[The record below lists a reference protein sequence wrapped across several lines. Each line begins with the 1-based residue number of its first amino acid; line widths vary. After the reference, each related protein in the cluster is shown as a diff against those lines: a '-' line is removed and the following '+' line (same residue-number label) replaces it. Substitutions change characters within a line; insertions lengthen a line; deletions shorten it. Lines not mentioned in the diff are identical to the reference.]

1 MRVKNIAL
9 IFMLFVFILCQVG
22 NLWADDGHKV
32 LILVLD
38 TSKSMAHKEGD
49 EKTTIMEDVKLAIKE
64 LIDEL
69 NIGDIMYLITF
80 DEEVIKYEPVRI
92 TDENSKEI
100 LKDYITKIRATG
112 KWTYTAEAIR
122 KLFEKARESENL
134 HPNYSIQ
141 IVVMTDGVDDPPPSK
156 KNDRLNINL
165 VAGYKGSKWFI
176 YYVVLDRLDDNL
188 LPILKNVVKDEERLK
203 IYTKKRKQEIKQI
216 TREIT
221 REMKKSHPTKTKNK
235 IKVKPVSKKEKENK
249 GITYILLAGV
259 GFIVIFLLAG
269 FVIYRHLSEKRLRI
283 YGVLSYWKKDI
294 DFSKKT
300 DVELHTY
307 AKNRITI
314 GRELGVDIRIPDLNV
329 FAPLIM
335 VAKYR
340 SFWSFY
346 KEYKILL
353 ETKQDIF
360 LEYINQQVPSE
371 ISYNDSFRYANYIF
385 ILKR

>member
-38 TSKSMAHKEGD
+38 TSKSIAHKEGD

-221 REMKKSHPTKTKNK
+221 REMKKSHPPKNKNK

-340 SFWSFY
+340 SFW
-346 KEYKILL
+346 
-353 ETKQDIF
+353 
-360 LEYINQQVPSE
+360 
-371 ISYNDSFRYANYIF
+371 
-385 ILKR
+385 